1 MPAQWNIFE
10 QSVATYFRTAPAA
23 GAKEAAKFLAAQYLI
38 ATAPAQT
45 QFGQTTLVPKI
56 DILINAFEGVFS
68 ANEKS
73 AESTTPSSYSGLA
86 NGIIKY
92 WSPGGVILNPFPAAP
107 PTIAP
112 VVAGFFI
119 PNIQFNDIM
128 DQAMADSTVPI
139 NENTLR
145 NAITSGPIVGDPFV
159 AIPSPIVL
167 FPGVPQQLE
176 AELML
181 AFTPGNTHEQSAQL
195 LAQAFRNHLSTL
207 FGIYIGFMPP
217 GSTLPINIIT
227 WSGIT

>member
-1 MPAQWNIFE
+1 MPAQWNTFE
-10 QSVATYFRTAPAA
+10 QAVATYFRTAPAT
-23 GAKEAAKFLAAQYLI
+23 GAKDAAKFLATQYLI

-56 DILINAFEGVFS
+56 DILIDAFSGVFS
-68 ANEKS
+68 VNEKS
-73 AESTTPSSYSGLA
+73 TEATTPSSYSGLA

-128 DQAMADSTVPI
+128 DQAMADSTIPL

-145 NAITSGPIVGDPFV
+145 NAITDGPVVGDPIV

-167 FPGVPQQLE
+167 FPGAPQQLE

-217 GSTLPINIIT
+217 GSTLPINIVT

>member
-1 MPAQWNIFE
+1 MPAQWNTFE
-10 QSVATYFRTAPAA
+10 QSVAAYFRTAPA
-23 GAKEAAKFLAAQYLI
+23 GSAKESAKFLAAQYLI

-128 DQAMADSTVPI
+128 DQAMVDSTVPI
-139 NENTLR
+139 TENELR
-145 NAITSGPIVGDPFV
+145 NAITDGPIVGDPLV

-217 GSTLPINIIT
+217 GSILPINIIT

>member
-1 MPAQWNIFE
+1 MPAQWNTFE
-10 QSVATYFRTAPAA
+10 QAVATYFRTAPATS
-23 GAKEAAKFLAAQYLI
+23 AKDAAKFLATQYLI

-56 DILINAFEGVFS
+56 GILIDAFEGVFS

-73 AESTTPSSYSGLA
+73 TKASYSGLA

-128 DQAMADSTVPI
+128 DQAMADSTITI

-145 NAITSGPIVGDPFV
+145 NAITNGPVVGDPIV

-167 FPGVPQQLE
+167 FPGAPQQLE

-217 GSTLPINIIT
+217 GSTLPINIVT